1 MTFTRIT
8 HSNVCFDLRVI
19 STSSIALFF
28 SSIFYFLKKNQQN
41 LYLVKKIKTKNN
53 LNKQSLRKILLII
66 FLHNNDV
73 FGIIFHRSNHIF
85 GCGKQANDVKNQ
97 KRKMVGNSIKKKLKK
112 KKKKKEKKKG
122 KCFPLS
128 FVYNFLAKTV
138 WEDRKVSHFVLFL

>member
-1 MTFTRIT
+1 MT

-19 STSSIALFF
+19 STSSIALFL

-41 LYLVKKIKTKNN
+41 LYLVKKTKTKNN
-53 LNKQSLRKILLII
+53 LNKQSLGKILLII

-73 FGIIFHRSNHIF
+73 FGIIFHRSNHVF

-112 KKKKKEKKKG
+112 KKRKKRENVSHCRLYTTFWLRLFG
-122 KCFPLS
+122 R
-128 FVYNFLAKTV
+128 T
-138 WEDRKVSHFVLFL
+138 EKVSHFVLFL